1 MIRKSDGIRVLVVDD
16 EPPARQRLIEILR
29 LNSDVTSV
37 FEAENGNAA
46 LELIDKEAPDLVF
59 IDIQMPERTGME
71 VVDRLDATRM
81 PLVVFV
87 TAYDQH
93 AIKAFEANALDYLLK
108 PFSDERF
115 EAAIARAKDRL
126 RQKRLHA
133 LGKSVLDVLS
143 ENSSPRAS
151 RDHFVVK
158 LGKATHLIHVRE
170 IDWIEGAGV
179 YVTLHV
185 GIKEYLYRAPLQ
197 EVAESLD
204 VQQFIRVHRS
214 AIVNLESILRLENL
228 SHGEFQLLL
237 KSGPGPRVSRT
248 YRPLLEKRLGAP
260 L

>member
-1 MIRKSDGIRVLVVDD
+1 MIRKSYGIRVLVVDD

-29 LNSDVTSV
+29 LDSDVTSV

-126 RQKRLHA
+126 VQKSLHA

-143 ENSSPRAS
+143 EPRS
-151 RDHFVVK
+151 FRC
-158 LGKATHLIHVRE
+158 KA
-170 IDWIEGAGV
+170 W
-179 YVTLHV
+179 
-185 GIKEYLYRAPLQ
+185 
-197 EVAESLD
+197 
-204 VQQFIRVHRS
+204 
-214 AIVNLESILRLENL
+214 
-228 SHGEFQLLL
+228 
-237 KSGPGPRVSRT
+237 
-248 YRPLLEKRLGAP
+248 
-260 L
+260 